1 MATLPCFLLTSYLLS
16 CDRHKRT
23 AGFVQ
28 LKWLFIKSLTRIA
41 PIFPVLP
48 AQGAWWQKRKGF
60 HDRRALPYQRDTFI
74 IKNVRGRMA
83 MKTRKIGLANYLA
96 YGSGDFLGAGTTALT
111 AAWLLYFYTT
121 FCGLTPIEATFIFA
135 MARVLDAVVSPL
147 MGFLTDNFGSTWLG
161 KRFGRRK
168 FFILLGIPFV
178 FSYSFMWVGDMSYWY
193 YLLTYLLFDI
203 VYTMVLVP
211 YETLVPEMT
220 DDFKQKTKFSGAR
233 IALAQLSAILA
244 AFLPGILLGYF
255 GKDNAIS
262 FFYSSLVFSVICAL
276 VLTLVYFFTWERP
289 RDQMSEASLRAEKE
303 RQSLTLGQ
311 SLKRLNVE
319 LVSTLRIRIFRQH
332 LGMYLGGYIAQDV
345 FNAVFT
351 YYVVFVLMQSPTM
364 ASNLMG
370 TMAILQF
377 IAVIGMIPLC
387 IRFGP
392 APSYRLVVCLF
403 GVSALSYAVLWY
415 SGLHDTFSLLL
426 LISALA
432 GIGRGGINYVPWNT
446 YTYIADVDEVITAQ
460 RREGIFAGIMTL
472 TRKAS
477 QAGAVMLVGVVLQ
490 LSGFVSG
497 QSVQAPGVSHT
508 ILMILSFGT
517 VGVLALGFLVSLRF
531 KLNLQ
536 THSVLREETL
546 KMREAGRPVPENI
559 TPQARATVEML
570 AGMPYESLWG
580 NNNIGYLNRHKGDKP
595 VTHAMQS

>member
-1 MATLPCFLLTSYLLS
+1 
-16 CDRHKRT
+16 
-23 AGFVQ
+23 
-28 LKWLFIKSLTRIA
+28 
-41 PIFPVLP
+41 
-48 AQGAWWQKRKGF
+48 
-60 HDRRALPYQRDTFI
+60 
-74 IKNVRGRMA
+74 

-121 FCGLTPIEATFIFA
+121 FCGLSPIEATFIFA

-168 FFILLGIPFV
+168 FFILLGIPLV
-178 FSYSFMWVGDMSYWY
+178 FSYSFMWVGEMSYWY
-193 YLLTYLLFDI
+193 YLVTYLIFDV
-203 VYTMVLVP
+203 VYTMILVP

-233 IALAQLSAILA
+233 ISMAQLSAILA
-244 AFLPGILLGYF
+244 AFLPGILLNHF
-255 GKDNAIS
+255 GKDNAVS
-262 FFYSSLVFSVICAL
+262 FFYSSLVFATICAI
-276 VLTLVYFFTWERP
+276 VLTFVWFFTWERP
-289 RDQMSEASLRAEKE
+289 RSDWTEAALHAEEEKKTLTFA
-303 RQSLTLGQ
+303 QSM
-311 SLKRLNVE
+311 KRLNVE
-319 LVSTLRIRIFRQH
+319 LTSTLRVKIFRQH

-351 YYVVFVLMQSPTM
+351 YYVVFVLMQSASM
-364 ASNLMG
+364 ASSLLG

-387 IRFGP
+387 IKYGP
-392 APSYRLVVCLF
+392 APSYRMVVVLF
-403 GVSALSYAVLWY
+403 GLSSISYALLY
-415 SGLHDTFSLLL
+415 YAGLSDVFSLLML
-426 LISALA
+426 VSAIA
-432 GIGRGGINYVPWNT
+432 GLGRGGINYVPWNT
-446 YTYIADVDEVITAQ
+446 YTYIADVDEVITGQ

-477 QAGAVMLVGVVLQ
+477 QAGAVMLVGIVMQ

-497 QSVQAPGVSHT
+497 QTTQPPAVSHT

-517 VGVLALGFLVSLRF
+517 VAVLACGFLVSLRF

-536 THSVLREETL
+536 THCVLREETA
-546 KMREAGRPVPENI
+546 KMRVAGRPVPEAT

-570 AGMPYESLWG
+570 AGMPYDTLWG
-580 NNNIGYLNRHKGDKP
+580 NNNIGYLNRNKP
-595 VTHAMQS
+595 AAPSLKEAAAMRSNTSSQRLS